1 MVEEKKRGVGKRYRI
16 GGVGT
21 EGGRERMRKKWRL
34 PSCWQLVSSRK
45 AKLSVTDAGFGTDQ
59 LFYTR
64 PFAQPPN
71 SSAPGSVP
79 LSRACPRPPTSGHHG
94 GGEREGVTTK
104 GKRSAH
110 LLRITMTRAR

>member
-1 MVEEKKRGVGKRYRI
+1 MAEEKNRGGDEISDRWR
-16 GGVGT
+16 GDGR
-21 EGGRERMRKKWRL
+21 GRERTGKKWRL

-79 LSRACPRPPTSGHHG
+79 LSRACPRPPRRGTMVVEN
-94 GGEREGVTTK
+94 ERGLPRKVNAVHTF
-104 GKRSAH
+104 
-110 LLRITMTRAR
+110 